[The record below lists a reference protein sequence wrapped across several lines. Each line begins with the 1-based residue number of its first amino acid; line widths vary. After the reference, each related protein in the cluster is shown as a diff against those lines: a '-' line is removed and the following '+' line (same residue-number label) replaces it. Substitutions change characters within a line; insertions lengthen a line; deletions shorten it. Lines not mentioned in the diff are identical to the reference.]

1 MRILLCIAG
10 MPYAEATISFGCLI
24 ARFIQ
29 AVVTLLHVMPCEEG
43 RGSGER
49 TLVLA
54 REMLVGLSV
63 DTKLRQGNPIENIL
77 AEAREG
83 GHGLIVIGARHKVGL
98 AQRFLGSVA
107 QTVVRRAPVSVL
119 VVRQPGPDLHRI
131 LICTIR
137 LTSHSI

>member
-1 MRILLCIAG
+1 M
-10 MPYAEATISFGCLI
+10 
-24 ARFIQ
+24 
-29 AVVTLLHVMPCEEG
+29 
-43 RGSGER
+43 
-49 TLVLA
+49 VLA